1 MRRRDACTDGA
12 KLREQHTAVLECLD
26 AVLARLDTMT
36 AENAAMR
43 AQIDTLT
50 AENAALSA
58 RLDGV
63 LAERAAW
70 RAGLVDGR
78 RRSKQG
84 QSPARLSDTH
94 RNIKLT
100 CVRRLH

>member
-58 RLDGV
+58 RLDG
-63 LAERAAW
+63 
-70 RAGLVDGR
+70 GR